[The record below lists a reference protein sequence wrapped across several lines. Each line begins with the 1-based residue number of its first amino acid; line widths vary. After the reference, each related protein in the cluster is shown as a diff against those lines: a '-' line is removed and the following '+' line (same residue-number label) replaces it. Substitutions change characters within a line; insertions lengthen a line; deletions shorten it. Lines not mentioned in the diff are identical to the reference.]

1 MPRKDMLAVAGVCV
15 RVGAGVF
22 CFFVVEEG
30 GMVVGT
36 MYVVGGMLG
45 LT

>member
-22 CFFVVEEG
+22 LFVFFVVEEG

-36 MYVVGGMLG
+36 LYVC
-45 LT
+45 